1 MSYIIKNSTQGSIVA
16 RLTDAGR
23 KKLSEGKLNIG
34 LFQLGDSEMCYD
46 CYSTL
51 PGLSSGLNIL
61 QAEHNAQ
68 NLLGYPEK
76 NKGHVKYPLSEGTNT
91 FGNTGNTFGPTI
103 PQHTYEEVFNTAT
116 DRGFFIVPPHN
127 STTNINGGYAEFSAQ
142 TNPHYT
148 LTSNWNVCFSALT
161 GGSLMQ
167 LSSAST
173 VNICG
178 SQGYSPVAGDI
189 ISVTYNFNTTGC
201 SEVNYSSASPTLFY
215 QIQGGNFNTGNTAQQ
230 LLLNVDRVIPDYFT
244 NHSYSYSALSATCA
258 HVSVYPAFSANP
270 MITTSIYSSADTIS
284 YWCDDT
290 LSFNSC
296 CNISTTDVKIWNM
309 NINWTHQMAGVS
321 SPPGPG
327 IYEGVDKYG
336 SSGYCGSKEYFGYE
350 SDNGQS
356 FSDQR
361 IDSYHQSVVGGT
373 WYFDSFDNIRV
384 VKPSEQKAIA
394 LLHYTNNVT
403 TDFYGEK
410 FALKEQGFNALSTI
424 GEAKNFK
431 LHLPW
436 LMWHKKS
443 VNGSGTGT
451 GNGDEVFYGQTFYV
465 DPPNYAVF
473 PSQPHVMTSPNTNMN
488 DDGLRYY
495 HLWDDNVGSGTTP
508 NTVGKVFPDYKMV
521 VIDDEEL
528 LTAMSYKSNRS
539 WTLPAPKTAKIPA
552 GTACAS
558 GSCDSGVVTSVGDT
572 LWMTYMFTNTSGMT
586 SGIHCNYFVH
596 ETWHPGEQLFD
607 IAFTLGSEFPYLR
620 DFSLSGTG
628 WEANH
633 LLILMQIVPNGGSL
647 DPAAWQYK
655 DVTAELPGTVG
666 DALVSSNLINH
677 TFYLTGNDY
686 VSSCPQYSALTDY
699 NLDDFINIPEDGA
712 TGAGQLQF
720 GDEYF
725 FYGTLETDIMATIYE
740 MRHVIQLGDNQY
752 LSSNNPTWV
761 DYNVANQTI
770 INPRLTEIG
779 LFDNENGFPDLMAIA
794 KFQSPIERTGIQQF
808 VISIDF

>member
-51 PGLSSGLNIL
+51 PALSSGINVL

-68 NLLGYPEK
+68 NLLGFPAK
-76 NKGHVKYPLSEGTNT
+76 NKGHVKYPLNEGTTT

-116 DRGFFIVPPHN
+116 DRGFFEVPVHDPAQP
-127 STTNINGGYAEFSAQ
+127 INGGYTYFSAQ
-142 TNPHYT
+142 TNPYYT

-178 SQGYSPVAGDI
+178 TQGYSPVTGDLL
-189 ISVTYNFNTTGC
+189 SVTYNFTSTGC
-201 SEVNYSSASPTLFY
+201 SQVNYSSASPTLWY
-215 QIQGGNFNTGNTAQQ
+215 QITGGNNNTGNTAQQ
-230 LLLNVDRVIPDYFT
+230 LLLNVDSTIPDFFT

-258 HVSVYPAFSANP
+258 HVRVYPSFTANP
-270 MITTSIYSSADTIS
+270 MTTSSIYSSADTVS

-290 LSFNSC
+290 LSFNGC
-296 CNISTTDVKIWNM
+296 CNISTSDVKIWNM
-309 NINWTHQMAGVS
+309 NINWTHQVAGVNS
-321 SPPGPG
+321 AGG
-327 IYEGVDKYG
+327 TDEGVDFYG

-350 SDNGQS
+350 SDNGQT

-361 IDSYHQSVVGGT
+361 IDSYHQSIVGGT
-373 WYFDSFDNIRV
+373 WYNDSFDNIRV
-384 VKPSEQKAIA
+384 VLPSEQKAVGI
-394 LLHYTNNVT
+394 LHYTNNTT

-410 FALKEQGFNALSTI
+410 FALQEQGFNATSTI
-424 GEAKNFK
+424 GEARNFK

-436 LMWHKKS
+436 LMWHKKAT
-443 VNGSGTGT
+443 NGSGTGT
-451 GNGDEVFYGQTFYV
+451 GMGDEVFYGQTFYV
-465 DPPNYAVF
+465 DPPGFSVF
-473 PSQPHVMTSPNTNMN
+473 PAQPHVMMAPNSNFN

-495 HLWDDNVGSGTTP
+495 HIWDDNIGSGQTP
-508 NTVGKVFPDYKMV
+508 NRVGKCFPDYKMIT
-521 VIDDEEL
+521 IDDEEL
-528 LTAMSYKSNRS
+528 LTAMSYKSKRN
-539 WTLPAPKTAKIPA
+539 WTLPAPKTERIPA
-552 GTACAS
+552 GTACGS
-558 GSCDSGVVTSVGDT
+558 GACSTGVISTVGDT
-572 LWMTYMFTNTSGMT
+572 LYMTYMLDNTSGMT
-586 SGIHCNYFVH
+586 TGLHCNYFVH
-596 ETWHPGEQLFD
+596 ETLNPGDELFD
-607 IAFTLGSEFPYLR
+607 IAFTLGPEFPYLR

-628 WEANH
+628 WEANR
-633 LLILMQIVPNGGSL
+633 LLILMQRVPNGGSL
-647 DPAAWQYK
+647 DPAAWEYK
-655 DVTAELPGTVG
+655 DVTSEVASTMGHPLSATNIV
-666 DALVSSNLINH
+666 NH

-686 VSSCPQYSALTDY
+686 DNTCPAYSALTDY
-699 NLDDFINIPEDGA
+699 NLGDFINIPQKTPASEA
-712 TGAGQLQF
+712 LELQF

-740 MRHVIQLGDNQY
+740 MRHVIQLGDQQY
-752 LSSNNPTWV
+752 LSSTNPTWV
-761 DYNVANQTI
+761 DYNAANNTV
-770 INPRLTEIG
+770 INPKLTEIG

-794 KFQSPIERTGIQQF
+794 KFQSPVERSGIQQF